1 MVSWFCRTFSCGIIT
16 TAGSYNPLF
25 LSSAG
30 FPKLCLTFDC
40 RSLHLLPT
48 AARLSISEDHD
59 PLHSAPVQEYS
70 RILFGVISLTYLY
83 FRGRVSLLVFVPILG
98 LRAIHTLSLALQE
111 MSGMAWVKDWTCH
124 WWSMQQ
130 TLH

>member
-1 MVSWFCRTFSCGIIT
+1 MVSSFCGTFSCGIIT
-16 TAGSYNPLF
+16 TAGSHNPLF

-40 RSLHLLPT
+40 RSLLLLPS
-48 AARLSISEDHD
+48 AAGLSVSDNHD

-83 FRGRVSLLVFVPILG
+83 FGGRVGLLLFVSILG
-98 LRAIHTLSLALQE
+98 LRAIHTLFLALQE
-111 MSGMAWVKDWTCH
+111 MSGKAWVKDWTCH
-124 WWSMQQ
+124 WVSTQQ
-130 TLH
+130 ALH